1 MNLLTSLNGYESF
14 KYELSTFFD
23 DIVYKLICS
32 GSSSLDNQSIENVS
46 SSAVASPG

>member
-1 MNLLTSLNGYESF
+1 MDLMTFFNGQESF
-14 KYELSTFFD
+14 KYELFTFFD

-46 SSAVASPG
+46 SAVTPPS

>member
-1 MNLLTSLNGYESF
+1 MDLMILLNGRESF
-14 KYELSTFFD
+14 KYELFTFFD

-46 SSAVASPG
+46 LAVAPPS